1 MRRAL
6 GRLADEPTYLQHAL
20 GPGVAARE
28 RRSVRHGPA
37 PDRFVKVLGREVEVA
52 GAKLLNHPPHSVPTP
67 PPAPPPRPPAG
78 PTPARAAGPRSP
90 LPRAPHRHRAAGES
104 AARSSPTAPPPLR
117 SSTSSLDA
125 TQSHR

>member
-28 RRSVRHGPA
+28 RRSVRHRPA
-37 PDRFVKVLGREVEVA
+37 VDRFVEVLGREIEVA
-52 GAKLLNHPPHSVPTP
+52 GAKLLNHPRDLVH
-67 PPAPPPRPPAG
+67 AG
-78 PTPARAAGPRSP
+78 PRPARAAGPRSP
-90 LPRAPHRHRAAGES
+90 PPRAPHRRRAAGES
-104 AARSSPTAPPPLR
+104 AARSSPTAPPPPR

>member
-37 PDRFVKVLGREVEVA
+37 VDRFVEVLGREIEVA
-52 GAKLLNHPPHSVPTP
+52 GAKLLNHPLDLVHARPPARC
-67 PPAPPPRPPAG
+67 PPAPPVPAPP
-78 PTPARAAGPRSP
+78 AGPRSP